1 MSAHMYHRFN
11 HVKIVC
17 CALFLIYCFTIACA
31 VEKGKVYTKDGKI
44 YGKTDGLFK
53 ASWDDYYLRGISY
66 SEGSFWADA
75 AADFAVAIEKRGEDQ
90 RRARTYG
97 MHFIDYFPHRELGI
111 AYYNMK
117 RYRDAIEAL
126 EASLARVE
134 SARAKFYLDKA
145 RRAWLD
151 ETRLDTTAPAIAV
164 DFPPAEY
171 MTKDFSIA
179 LKGTAN
185 DDFFVS
191 SIVLNGRSSPL
202 ELSQKEVSFQEEIL
216 LRQGKNVITLHAEDI
231 LGKTSSPLT
240 IQVKVDREGPLV
252 FLEAQ
257 RNGTNG
263 LSVTGAVY
271 DQSPLARL
279 TLHDRTHAFDGAHF
293 TRVEELFS
301 SALLKEAVVRFEAED
316 ILGNKTRGS
325 LKDISRVKNRTALS
339 ITNFPQVASRKLFA
353 PPADKRAAEP
363 GAEIDLRG
371 LRDGLTMYLDT
382 LTVEG
387 TVTAWEGIEDLSI
400 NNQSLLALE
409 GDSSGVRFLKLLR
422 EKRGRSL
429 SFSKTVQLTEGV
441 NTITATLTDAVG
453 TVSHKGATI
462 SRKVPTV
469 RQLNARLSVS
479 IFPFTETKKAG
490 ESTRNYVHTFL
501 NRSFVEQKRFNVLE
515 RDRLNAVLEQ
525 EEISRKTVFK
535 EDNAAHIG
543 RLMDADTVMVGD
555 IYTSGTSI
563 EITAHLLDAK
573 TASLIAE
580 KDVYWEGELT
590 AGFRGILDRLAL
602 KFKQHIPLCEGS
614 VTGTPSPQVLI
625 DLGSDRSIHRGM
637 RFLAYRESDPFV
649 DGETG
654 MNLGSDTEMF
664 GLLSAKE
671 VDQTFSRVD
680 IVQKFT
686 QRGVHTGDRVISK

>member
-1 MSAHMYHRFN
+1 
-11 HVKIVC
+11 
-17 CALFLIYCFTIACA
+17 LIYCCTIGCA
-31 VEKGKVYTKDGKI
+31 VEKGKVYTKDGKV

-53 ASWDDYYLRGISY
+53 AAWDDYYLRGISY
-66 SEGSFWADA
+66 SEGAFWEDA
-75 AADFAVAIEKRGEDQ
+75 AADFVAAIEKREEDQ

-97 MHFIDYFPHRELGI
+97 MHFIDYLPNRELGI

-126 EASLARVE
+126 EASLARVD

-171 MTKDFSIA
+171 RTKDFSIA
-179 LKGTAN
+179 LKGTAK

-191 SIVLNGRSSPL
+191 TIVLNGRSSPL

-216 LRQGKNVITLHAEDI
+216 LRQGKNVITLQSEDI

-252 FLEAQ
+252 FLEVQ
-257 RNGTNG
+257 RTGSNA

-279 TLHDRTHAFDGAHF
+279 TLHNRTRAFDGANF
-293 TRVEELFS
+293 TRVEEQFS
-301 SALLKEAVVRFEAED
+301 PSLLKEAVIQFEAED

-325 LKDISRVKNRTALS
+325 LNGVSSVKNRTALS
-339 ITNFPQVASRKLFA
+339 IKDYPRVASRKFFTVSA
-353 PPADKRAAEP
+353 AVTRAVER
-363 GAEIDLRG
+363 GSEIDLRG

-387 TVTAWEGIEDLSI
+387 TVAAGEGIEDLTV
-400 NNQSLLALE
+400 NNESLLSLKE
-409 GDSSGVRFLKLLR
+409 DPSGTRFLKLLR

-429 SFSKTVQLTEGV
+429 AFSKTVQLTEGV
-441 NTITATLTDAVG
+441 NTITATLTDALG
-453 TVSHKGATI
+453 TVSHKDATI
-462 SRKVPTV
+462 SRNVPTV
-469 RQLNARLSVS
+469 KQLKARLSVS

-490 ESTRNYVHTFL
+490 DSTRNYVHTFL

-525 EEISRKTVFK
+525 EQIRRESVFK
-535 EDNAAHIG
+535 EDNAVHIG

-555 IYTSGTSI
+555 IHTSGPSI

-614 VTGTPSPQVLI
+614 VTGKSSPQVVI
-625 DLGSDRSIHRGM
+625 DLGSDRSIHQGM

-649 DGETG
+649 DEETG
-654 MNLGSDTEMF
+654 MNLGSDTEVF
-664 GLLSAKE
+664 GLLAAKE
-671 VDQTFSRVD
+671 VDQRFSRAD

-686 QRGVHTGDRVISK
+686 PRGVHTGDRVISK